1 MEVTK
6 NGAKPRKLF
15 TSTNETNTNL
25 FKNLKTINTKIWVW
39 SILVTI
45 NSGKDCSAI
54 LSDKAKRNEDITL
67 VEGNDTI
74 KKNKVATVFL
84 IL

>member
-1 MEVTK
+1 M
-6 NGAKPRKLF
+6 
-15 TSTNETNTNL
+15 
-25 FKNLKTINTKIWVW
+25 W

-45 NSGKDCSAI
+45 NSGKNCSAI

>member
-1 MEVTK
+1 M
-6 NGAKPRKLF
+6 
-15 TSTNETNTNL
+15 
-25 FKNLKTINTKIWVW
+25 
-39 SILVTI
+39 
-45 NSGKDCSAI
+45 